1 MMNTDTRKIFRLQR
15 RFLYTEVIFTAV
27 VAGVFVLSW
36 IPSLLSFVT
45 YGIIIG
51 SALRAAIYLNST
63 IAALLFF
70 MFFLKRELRR
80 VEYIVT
86 DDRIIRKSPYRI
98 SLIRF
103 TDVLRINFIK
113 IFPSKGFLVLYS
125 NDGSIKVPLYL
136 EELDIFLET
145 LRKNLEV
152 SGKASVLDLTGFRKA
167 EGKSA
172 VYMKAY
178 RRSLDAF
185 FPLIG
190 FSFLVF
196 AANFL
201 IAEEFWGMDMVRQ
214 LFWAVIGL
222 FFPVCAYAVYD
233 WHLNHMSS
241 SDASVNDSLIS
252 DNGRGWYYY
261 YVFFSLVCYFLSGI
275 FFRFV
280 FQV

>member
-45 YGIIIG
+45 YGIVIG
-51 SALRAAIYLNST
+51 SALRAAIYVNST

-70 MFFLKRELRR
+70 LFFFKRELRR
-80 VEYIVT
+80 VEYIIT
-86 DDRIIRKSPYRI
+86 DDRIIRKSPYKI

-103 TDVLRINFIK
+103 TDVLRIK
-113 IFPSKGFLVLYS
+113 LVKTFPSRGFLVLYS

-145 LRKNLEV
+145 LRKNLEAF
-152 SGKASVLDLTGFRKA
+152 GKASALDLTGFRKA
-167 EGKSA
+167 EGNSA

-201 IAEEFWGMDMVRQ
+201 IAEVFWGMDMVRQ
-214 LFWAVIGL
+214 LLWAVIGL
-222 FFPVCAYAVYD
+222 FFPVCAYAVCD

-241 SDASVNDSLIS
+241 SGASVKDSSIS
-252 DNGRGWYYY
+252 DNGRDGYFYYG
-261 YVFFSLVCYFLSGI
+261 FFSLVCYFLSGI
-275 FFRFV
+275 LFRFV
-280 FQV
+280 FQI